1 MRSTNLESKQH
12 MKYVTSLSSMGGEVL
27 LDGAGPFV
35 PPDRGNFAY
44 FIMMFQGLAN
54 LFPWNAFITASAYFS
69 SRFCGT
75 VYGSSFEAYFSFAA
89 TAFQTIGLALSVVYQ
104 ERFSLH
110 SRIIYPLLLYGFIF
124 ALTTLLVLAKDF
136 NGDPLFWVTMVSM
149 TLSGMCGAVLSG
161 GLFSMSAVFP
171 PSYTAALM
179 TGQALAGVVVSVADM
194 LTSLA
199 GKQPDSFCATDDT
212 SSESSSSSSSSSSS
226 PACSYDVNYSAL
238 VYFLI
243 ATLVLLTSAGL
254 QYLMMKLPFTEF
266 YMRRQGWNWMSS
278 ELSERISV
286 AYQAVTTNGGDT
298 GKLLDPLLSYFLPT
312 SA

>member
-1 MRSTNLESKQH
+1 
-12 MKYVTSLSSMGGEVL
+12 MGGEVL

-124 ALTTLLVLAKDF
+124 ALTTLLVLAKLVQRLATT
-136 NGDPLFWVTMVSM
+136 GRSLRETAGVSSLHQLPLVYNVIDADHVHDKD
-149 TLSGMCGAVLSG
+149 GAGEGNSDDDGEELTHGRAAAAGALG
-161 GLFSMSAVFP
+161 GLACCAC
-171 PSYTAALM
+171 AADRDAEDL
-179 TGQALAGVVVSVADM
+179 
-194 LTSLA
+194 
-199 GKQPDSFCATDDT
+199 
-212 SSESSSSSSSSSSS
+212 
-226 PACSYDVNYSAL
+226 
-238 VYFLI
+238 
-243 ATLVLLTSAGL
+243 
-254 QYLMMKLPFTEF
+254 
-266 YMRRQGWNWMSS
+266 
-278 ELSERISV
+278 
-286 AYQAVTTNGGDT
+286 
-298 GKLLDPLLSYFLPT
+298 
-312 SA
+312 